1 MPVKEGTLTA
11 FSDDS
16 RDLVNVFIF
25 TNVFEI
31 IFFCFL
37 SRKKVALKYLVQLHI
52 GCYFL
57 YYYIFFLIHEIH
69 EFYNFF
75 NVGEFSKRKYCIK
88 SIASKREPKQAIR
101 GECFGHQTCMTPK
114 ITFKVQ
120 LGKFILDVCNIFNV
134 LCCTSLELG
143 L

>member
-1 MPVKEGTLTA
+1 M
-11 FSDDS
+11 
-16 RDLVNVFIF
+16 
-25 TNVFEI
+25 
-31 IFFCFL
+31 
-37 SRKKVALKYLVQLHI
+37 ALKYPVQLYI

-120 LGKFILDVCNIFNV
+120 LGKFKVQFPILDVCNILNV